1 MNILIEGV
9 GGVGG
14 VIASELIRAGVKP
27 TLVCGNPGIS
37 AAIAS
42 RGLQLTTP
50 ERSFRVE
57 AQAVTS
63 LDDLPAGK
71 RYDAALL
78 VMKANRVMDAA
89 RDTLEHLSPD
99 GFVVTFQNGI
109 VEDAVAGVVGADKL
123 VSGIIG
129 WGATMRE
136 PGVYQ
141 RTSGGKTYLG
151 ELDSEP
157 RERTSELGK
166 ILQTATPV
174 DVNRNMRGVLWSKLA
189 INCIVTSMGGL
200 TGLTLGKMMAERR
213 LRTVFAAV
221 YREVVDTAHALGI
234 RLEKIAADP
243 ELLYVS
249 RDASWFR
256 RQFKDILFRIVGRK
270 YGNVRSSMIQSLERD
285 RPTEIDFLNGYV
297 VQQAARVGLPVPVNA
312 GLVAMIKQIE
322 RGERP
327 MQLSN
332 LEALLSLME

>member
-1 MNILIEGV
+1 LNILIEGV

-14 VIASELIRAGVKP
+14 VIAAELIRAGVRP
-27 TLVCGNPGIS
+27 ALVCGNPDIT
-37 AAIAS
+37 AAIES
-42 RGLQLTTP
+42 RGLQVATP
-50 ERSFRVE
+50 EDSFQVE
-57 AQAVTS
+57 TQAVTA
-63 LDDLPAGK
+63 LNDLPAGK
-71 RYDAALL
+71 RYDAVLL
-78 VMKANRVMDAA
+78 IMKANRVIEAA
-89 RDTLEHLSPD
+89 WDSLDHLSPD

-109 VEDAVAGVVGADKL
+109 VEDAVADVVGAEKL

-129 WGATMRE
+129 WGATMRG

-151 ELDSEP
+151 EIDGEP

-189 INCIVTSMGGL
+189 INCIVTAMGGL
-200 TGLTLGKMMAERR
+200 TGLSLGRMMANRR

-332 LEALLSLME
+332 LEALLPLLE